1 MVHCKLV
8 GSVVLCLAVSLV
20 AAAEDVA
27 PPKQPP
33 LIMLDFGDAA
43 LVEMAITDVPSITF
57 VTSRSNRLTRTRTVP
72 VTSIRQETR
81 TRTVVVDGKPVEQSY
96 VVSVPFTT
104 NVQQT
109 YTADEPSVNEPTTIP
124 IAKIAAWD
132 LSGKKIDPA
141 DLAVRVSEPTAAV
154 LLKQPWRTG
163 ASIEP
168 SHLALLRDDVV
179 FLYSAELNKS
189 RFRIIPEQAR

>member
-20 AAAEDVA
+20 AGAQDVA
-27 PPKQPP
+27 PKKQPP

-57 VTSRSNRLTRTRTVP
+57 VTSRSNPVSRNRTVP
-72 VTSIRQETR
+72 VTQVRQETR
-81 TRTVVVDGKPVEQSY
+81 TRTVIVDGKPVEQSY
-96 VVSVPFTT
+96 VVSVPFTVH
-104 NVQQT
+104 VQQN

-132 LSGKKIDPA
+132 LNGKKIDPA

-154 LLKQPWRTG
+154 LLRQPWPKA

-168 SHLALLRDDVV
+168 SHLAILRDDVV

-189 RFRIIPEQAR
+189 RFTILPERAR